1 MIVKWMSRWWS
12 EIWLSRSSQKGYVVQ
27 ISNLLLSHMTQMNFL
42 DANSLKL
49 CRVAAEE
56 GKKDS
61 ESVMIEIRPQES
73 RLYLKRIDDFM
84 DQH

>member
-1 MIVKWMSRWWS
+1 
-12 EIWLSRSSQKGYVVQ
+12 
-27 ISNLLLSHMTQMNFL
+27 MTQMNFL